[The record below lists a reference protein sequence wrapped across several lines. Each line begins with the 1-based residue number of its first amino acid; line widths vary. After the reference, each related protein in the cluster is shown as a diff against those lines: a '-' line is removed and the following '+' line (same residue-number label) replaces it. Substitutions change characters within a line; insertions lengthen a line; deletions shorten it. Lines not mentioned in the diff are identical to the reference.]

1 MYSLKKNVIPL
12 QLKDKYLTFKDQ
24 NDELKKRTQRNSA

>member
-1 MYSLKKNVIPL
+1 MIPLKKNVISL

-24 NDELKKRTQRNSA
+24 NDELKKRP